1 MSAQLRLNRFA
12 GFRARQTK
20 ERLLH
25 DRAHLMR
32 ALRDYR
38 SGKTPDLPELEL
50 AALVDGIERRLEA
63 IERELSSID
72 AT

>member
-1 MSAQLRLNRFA
+1 V
-12 GFRARQTK
+12 ARQTK

-38 SGKTPDLPELEL
+38 EGNTPELTALEL
-50 AALVDGIERRLEA
+50 DALVEGIERRLEE
-63 IERELSSID
+63 IERQLSSID
-72 AT
+72 AN